1 MELQGP
7 VGGQRDIET
16 SHEVVV
22 YGATSVAQE
31 EVIVA
36 KRAGGDA
43 NTGQVVQILHHVRLQ
58 TQQNTHTRS

>member
-43 NTGQVVQILHHVRLQ
+43 NTGQVV
-58 TQQNTHTRS
+58 